1 MSRTSPLDHTW
12 SLLSLK
18 LEPSYSLKVSSLTCE
33 QAFPENGE
41 VRGAKELPPP
51 LLQILLKDSP

>member
-1 MSRTSPLDHTW
+1 MSRTSLLDHTW
-12 SLLSLK
+12 SLLSLT
-18 LEPSYSLKVSSLTCE
+18 LEPFYSLKVSSLICE

-51 LLQILLKDSP
+51 FLQTLL